1 MTDSIALHLLS
12 AVIWV
17 GGMFFAYMALR
28 PAAAKILEPPARLQ
42 LWVQVFK
49 LFFLWVWLSIITLLI
64 TGYWML
70 FGVFGGFANAGMHIH
85 IMNGAGLLMVL
96 IYLHVFFA
104 PYRKLRH
111 AGRSRR
117 VRDLRLDRKVHPGH
131 WDSGRQDLSKG
142 GKACVVR
149 EPQGEGRKH
158 QESGSGLVPWDR
170 GRSDAPGRNEGAAGA
185 ALRC

>member
-1 MTDSIALHLLS
+1 MTVSIALHLLS

-28 PAAAKILEPPARLQ
+28 PAAAKILETPARLQ

-96 IYLHVFFA
+96 LYLHVFFA

-111 AGRSRR
+111 A
-117 VRDLRLDRKVHPGH
+117 VVV
-131 WDSGRQDLSKG
+131 QDFAEG
-142 GKACVVR
+142 GKQLARIRRLIALNLSLGVFVVVVAS
-149 EPQGEGRKH
+149 GGRY
-158 QESGSGLVPWDR
+158 L
-170 GRSDAPGRNEGAAGA
+170 
-185 ALRC
+185 